1 MIEPAYLRAAELFEN
16 ALINAG
22 FITEAG
28 GLKIDPPS
36 AFEPS
41 GDERVLITAASLV
54 KVQTQS
60 VRQML
65 GGPAPRHVVERQ
77 CRLELAIA
85 GPNRGMRLAINSDM
99 LDALAVLPNAYP
111 TLDGMAER
119 FELDDQTDDDLPP
132 NGVSVALNFTIR
144 VRSGD
149 KLGRTP

>member
-1 MIEPAYLRAAELFEN
+1 MIEPAYLRAAELFRG
-16 ALINAG
+16 ALLNAG
-22 FITEAG
+22 FITEAFA
-28 GLKIDPPS
+28 LKIDPPG

-54 KVQTQS
+54 KVQTQP
-60 VRQML
+60 VRQIL
-65 GGPAPRHVVERQ
+65 GLPQPRYVIERQ

-85 GPNRGMRLAINSDM
+85 GPNRGMRLAVNSDT
-99 LDALAVLPNAYP
+99 LDALAVLPDLNP
-111 TLDGMAER
+111 TLDGLAER

>member
-22 FITEAG
+22 FIIEAG
-28 GLKIDPPS
+28 GLKIDPPA

-41 GDERVLITAASLV
+41 GDERVLITAASFV
-54 KVQTQS
+54 KVQTGP
-60 VRQML
+60 VRRIL
-65 GGPAPRHVVERQ
+65 GRPEPRYVIERQ

-85 GPNRGMRLAINSDM
+85 GPNRGMRLAINEDM
-99 LDALAVLPNAYP
+99 LATLAVLPDQYP

-119 FELDDQTDDDLPP
+119 FNLVDQTDDDLPP
-132 NGVSVALNFTIR
+132 NGITVSLNFTIR

-149 KLGRTP
+149 PLGRTP